1 MKKALLGLLLG
12 TLLAA
17 TPAPPPPTDCGDTPA
32 SLPDFTL
39 EDVNLKSPTAGQ
51 QVALSDL
58 LSQHLVVYWADAG

>member
-12 TLLAA
+12 GLLAA

-32 SLPDFTL
+32 ALPAFSL

-51 QVALSDL
+51 QVALSEL
-58 LSQHLVVYWADAG
+58 LAQHLVVYWADAG